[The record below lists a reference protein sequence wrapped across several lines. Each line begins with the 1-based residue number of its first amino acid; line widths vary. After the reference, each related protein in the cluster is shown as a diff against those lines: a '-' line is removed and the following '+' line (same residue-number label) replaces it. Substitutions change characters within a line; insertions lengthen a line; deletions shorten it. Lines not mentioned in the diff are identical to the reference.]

1 MKRLT
6 QLVAGLTLVSGAVV
20 ASTSASADVSY
31 NIGYASE
38 YYFRGVL
45 QKNSSASA
53 GIDFE
58 SEGF

>member
-1 MKRLT
+1 MRTMSKILA
-6 QLVAGLTLVSGAVV
+6 LALLASGAMVTTN
-20 ASTSASADVSY
+20 AAYAEISY

-38 YYFRGVL
+38 YYFRGVK

-58 SEGF
+58 